1 MDFYILET
9 AFFGFL
15 LFLTLHI
22 LIYRSIDKIKVVNF
36 LIFTYFLSSLLYLLI
51 EFFIFYPQGSKV
63 PLFVSFLIYNLMVVA
78 YILGIF
84 GMLVSSLRIR
94 LLLEIGKGGK
104 NGITVEEI
112 LKSYNKELIIGE
124 RLKRLVESGELSYEK
139 GRYSLKRGFSVFL
152 IHNYIFEFL
161 RKLYG

>member
-1 MDFYILET
+1 
-9 AFFGFL
+9 
-15 LFLTLHI
+15 
-22 LIYRSIDKIKVVNF
+22 
-36 LIFTYFLSSLLYLLI
+36 
-51 EFFIFYPQGSKV
+51 
-63 PLFVSFLIYNLMVVA
+63 MVVA

-152 IHNYIFEFL
+152 IHQYIFKMVKKIYKKPTL
-161 RKLYG
+161 